1 MITYRKLKW
10 LFVFFGFNI
19 LFCFFFFDLV
29 IFFFVTFTL
38 PWLLMVSCVIL
49 ILIFPYLGI
58 FFGVISG
65 ISVESG
71 LFAFGASGMVIVSSD
86 NIHSISI
93 VLLVK
98 VCSKVL
104 STAILT
110 FSLSVC
116 TDLLDEQEE
125 KIKTRSMIIICF
137 MVL

>member
-10 LFVFFGFNI
+10 LFVFFGFNT
-19 LFCFFFFDLV
+19 LFCFFFFDLL
-29 IFFFVTFTL
+29 IFFFVTFTF
-38 PWLLMVSCVIL
+38 PRLLIVSCVTL

-58 FFGVISG
+58 FFGVILGFSF
-65 ISVESG
+65 VTG
-71 LFAFGASGMVIVSSD
+71 LFAFGSSGMAVVSSV

-104 STAILT
+104 STAIFI

-116 TDLLDEQEE
+116 TDLLEEQEE

>member
-10 LFVFFGFNI
+10 LFVFFGFNT

-29 IFFFVTFTL
+29 IFFFVTFTF
-38 PWLLMVSCVIL
+38 PWLQMVSCETL

-65 ISVESG
+65 FSFVSG
-71 LFAFGASGMVIVSSD
+71 LFAFGASGMVVVSSD
-86 NIHSISI
+86 HIHSISI
-93 VLLVK
+93 DLFVNVWL
-98 VCSKVL
+98 KVL
-104 STAILT
+104 SISIFT

-116 TDLLDEQEE
+116 TDLLEEQEE
-125 KIKTRSMIIICF
+125 KAITKSMMIICF

>member
-10 LFVFFGFNI
+10 LFVFFGFNTS
-19 LFCFFFFDLV
+19 FCFFFFDLV
-29 IFFFVTFTL
+29 IFFFVTFTF
-38 PWLLMVSCVIL
+38 PWLQMVSCEIL

-58 FFGVISG
+58 FFGVLSG
-65 ISVESG
+65 FSFVSG
-71 LFAFGASGMVIVSSD
+71 LFAFGASGMAVVSSV

-125 KIKTRSMIIICF
+125 KAITKSMMIICF

>member
-10 LFVFFGFNI
+10 LFVFFGFNT

-38 PWLLMVSCVIL
+38 PWLLMVSCEIL

-65 ISVESG
+65 FSFVSG
-71 LFAFGASGMVIVSSD
+71 LFAFGASGMAVVSSV

-98 VCSKVL
+98 VWLKVL
-104 STAILT
+104 SIAIFT

-125 KIKTRSMIIICF
+125 KAITKSMMIICF